1 MQACQGLT
9 NGSHA
14 AASEDA
20 RQKVLVEQRLHHAL
34 HSTPDRLSPHCK
46 IEKADEIVPKMPYNT
61 GSASGLLQIII
72 DFDSD

>member
-34 HSTPDRLSPHCK
+34 HSTPDRL
-46 IEKADEIVPKMPYNT
+46 
-61 GSASGLLQIII
+61 
-72 DFDSD
+72 